1 MFNIKDYFSQKRKI
15 ISIVVIFT
23 ILLTVVFSSVSYKAA
38 EKVGKLGKKE
48 LKVLAINPGSN
59 VSINSKSTTV
69 NYKGENKSIDINVT
83 NVSMPQF
90 IGQVDQLNG
99 KYDVVVVTRTPI
111 TISNPEY
118 YNSEGDLYNPSL
130 EKDYSNP
137 FTPYNMFNTNTSIDK
152 EGVPIPEG
160 YKNAFDLSEDSD
172 PYRIRNGKK
181 TTNIYGERTYVE
193 YYSEND
199 ITNKRAEEIKS
210 MIDSGQLVIF
220 DEKIFS
226 GDIDNTKLFTNFSSY
241 RDKGI
246 DNFIVKS
253 RNDIT
258 VDNIAKYYFD
268 DNIVENQSVKPI
280 IEVKSPSILND
291 TSYYTTRDLN
301 FEFNVKTGDAVEDG
315 KKVKVDIYLD
325 FNGDTLFKGTDLIY
339 TTYLTITNGEASCKY
354 DYKVTD
360 EFIGQLDWKIE
371 VSTFDNDYIINKD
384 VESNTKTKAY
394 EVGKK
399 IFISNETKKKIK
411 VLQITPNDDSLL
423 NLDNDSRMQNFLSG
437 NNNSLL
443 NSYDISID
451 RKTIEEVNKLN
462 EIDDSYTMIIFGFAD
477 TYGGDSDL
485 NEKMIEEVKNFAK
498 EGNSIMFTHDTMPI
512 NIESAGKGSVTGP
525 KILGEN
531 FRDYIGQARYKDVNR
546 DGEESN
552 IYPSFSA
559 EYDDEGKFVKFNKDE
574 TNNIPHDDI
583 DIHSELRNEI
593 GDTTVYS
600 YGYTDPILMRVRRN
614 NGFKGNDKENEGE
627 LYNQPYMVLNTAVD
641 ELNEGSIT
649 SYPYSLP
656 NNMSVARTHNQ
667 WYQLNLED
675 EDVVP
680 WYTLDS
686 KKIGPNDVSY
696 NNGGAAK
703 NLFKP
708 YDARNYYYTYSKGNI
723 TYSGTGH
730 SNDFTDDELKLFV
743 NTIIKAD
750 RSCNHPPTLKA
761 KKKEGEKLLDLK
773 DNMETSRGDDL
784 ILNITPNDMDLGDR
798 INVDIEA
805 YVGDNDNWKKVKL
818 DNCNFSKKSGE
829 TFDFVIPKSNY
840 ENKDIN
846 KVKVVI
852 KGTDGE
858 AEAETIEKTF
868 VIVDNSAPIIEAKK
882 VEGDKEIDLI
892 DGMDTKRE
900 EDLKLAITPTD
911 PDEDNVIVKISFE
924 KFSNSENRWTSITL
938 ESSEFEKKSGEDF
951 NFSLPKENYE
961 DKDISKLKVIIEGKD
976 TKGEASNTINNIFNI
991 KDPIV
996 PPHDYNL
1003 THGLFDDYSF
1013 ENPNEG
1019 NAIRKDVKLVGGTYG
1034 TFAAQYK
1041 YRDSADTVTI
1051 DVNSSIKSINNVIAY
1066 KRDGN
1071 KLIKVTTIGQSI
1083 NGNKIEL
1090 RINDSNVSKGDTILI
1105 KYSGLMPNYIGNETK
1120 LISTATIGN
1129 ASSNATITIVEQPDL
1144 Y

>member
-1 MFNIKDYFSQKRKI
+1 MFNIKDYFAQKRKI
-15 ISIVVIFT
+15 ISIVVVFT

-111 TISNPEY
+111 IISNPEY

-152 EGVPIPEG
+152 VGVPIPEG

-411 VLQITPNDDSLL
+411 VLQITPNNDSLL

-451 RKTIEEVNKLN
+451 RKTIKEVNELN

-477 TYGGDSDL
+477 TYGGSSDL
-485 NEKMIEEVKNFAK
+485 SEEMVEKVKNFAK

-531 FRDYIGQARYKDVNR
+531 FRDYIGQSRYKDVNR

-614 NGFKGNDKENEGE
+614 NGFKGNKDENEGE

-649 SYPYSLP
+649 SYPYNLP

-680 WYTLDS
+680 WYTLD
-686 KKIGPNDVSY
+686 PNKVAENTVSL
-696 NNGGAAK
+696 NNGGAAE
-703 NLFKP
+703 NLFKS

-750 RSCNHPPTLKA
+750 RSCNHPPTLEA
-761 KKKEGEKLLDLK
+761 KKKEGDQLLDLK
-773 DNMETSRGDDL
+773 DNMETSRGEDL
-784 ILNITPNDMDLGDR
+784 TLNITPNDIDLGDA

-805 YVGDNDNWKKVKL
+805 YVGNDDNWKKVQL

-829 TFDFVIPKSNY
+829 TFDFIISKSNY

-846 KVKVVI
+846 KIKVVI
-852 KGTDGE
+852 NGSDGKAD
-858 AEAETIEKTF
+858 AEIIEKTF
-868 VIVDNSAPIIEAKK
+868 TIVEDNSAPIIEAKK
-882 VEGDKEIDLI
+882 VEDDEEKDLI
-892 DGMDTKRE
+892 DGMYTKRK
-900 EDLKLAITPTD
+900 EDLSLVITPDD
-911 PDEDNVIVKISFE
+911 PDIDDIITVNVVVE
-924 KFSNSENRWTSITL
+924 KYSKSENSWSVIELVNSEFKKKPR
-938 ESSEFEKKSGEDF
+938 EKF
-951 NFSLPKENYE
+951 NFSVSKDNYRDE
-961 DKDISKLKVIIEGKD
+961 DISKLRITIKGKD
-976 TKGEASNTINNIFNI
+976 NNDCESNTIVNTFNI
-991 KDPIV
+991 V
-996 PPHDYNL
+996 NL
-1003 THGLFDDYSF
+1003 EHGLFDEYSF
-1013 ENPNEG
+1013 DHPNEG
-1019 NAIRKDVKLVGGTYG
+1019 EAIRKNVSLVGGTYG
-1034 TFAAQYK
+1034 TFGVSYTYRSSDDEIVIEVDNRITGINNINAYK
-1041 YRDSADTVTI
+1041 IDNSTLNKVTI
-1051 DVNSSIKSINNVIAY
+1051 VQQNIQGNNIV
-1066 KRDGN
+1066 
-1071 KLIKVTTIGQSI
+1071 
-1083 NGNKIEL
+1083 L
-1090 RINDSNVSKGDTILI
+1090 RINDSNVSEGDTVLI
-1105 KYSGLMPNYIGNETK
+1105 KYSGYIPNYNGENVVLTN
-1120 LISTATIGN
+1120 TAKINGTNIVDN
-1129 ASSNATITIVEQPDL
+1129 AKVTIVKQPDL